1 MRSGQ
6 VVIRLQPFEAGSF
19 TLWSAHGSV
28 PTAVP
33 PAQLR
38 RLLSG
43 LSFWSGWPVHLALP
57 VDADT
62 VGWCQ
67 CWSEALAHVPARHLE
82 VCYTIR
88 GAP

>member
-6 VVIRLQPFEAGSF
+6 VTIRLRPFEGGSF
-19 TLWSAHGSV
+19 TLWSAHGAV
-28 PTAVP
+28 PTAIP

-43 LSFWSGWPVHLALP
+43 LAFWSGWPVRLALP
-57 VDADT
+57 VDAET
-62 VGWCQ
+62 VAWCEI
-67 CWSEALAHVPARHLE
+67 WSEALAAVPARHLE
-82 VCYTIR
+82 VRFHHR